1 MGFYLGTSVKNAGT
15 YVTPYDISVYSG
27 GAWQGVK
34 QIYVNDAGTWRS
46 VYEFWP
52 GIDAD
57 TTYSANVTFT
67 SRSNAGA
74 NSTGFF
80 RYVVTTDATFTSLG
94 WWTRTQ
100 VTQNDGGFFSDTG
113 WQAGSTATSANQA
126 SGKMWLPTRSGTGNS
141 SLISVPTLQAQGSHF
156 SNVWYARWNYSGEVT
171 SFNNSLNSVPAD
183 WITV

>member
-1 MGFYLGTSVKNAGT
+1 MGFYLGTSVNNAGT
-15 YVTPYDISVYSG
+15 WVTPYDISVYAS

-34 QIYVNDAGTWRS
+34 QVYVNDAGTWRS

-57 TTYSANVTFT
+57 TTYSGNVTFT

-80 RYVVTTDATFTSLG
+80 RWVVTTDATFTSKG

-113 WQAGSTATSANQA
+113 WQAGATATNANQA
-126 SGKMWLPTRSGTGNS
+126 IGRMWLPTRSGTGNS
-141 SLISVPTLQAQGSHF
+141 GLISVPTLQAQGSHF
-156 SNVWYARWNYSGEVT
+156 SNNWYARWNYSGEVT

-183 WITV
+183 WIS

>member
-1 MGFYLGTSVKNAGT
+1 MGFYLGTSVNVSGT
-15 YVTPYDISVYSG
+15 WQTPFSINVNDSG
-27 GAWQGVK
+27 TWRKLK

-46 VYEFWP
+46 VYEFWD
-52 GIDAD
+52 IDPD

-80 RYVVTTDATFTSLG
+80 RWVNTTDGTFTSKG

-113 WQAGSTATSANQA
+113 WQAGATSTNANQA
-126 SGKMWLPTRSGTGNS
+126 IGRMWLPTKTSLGGNS

-156 SNVWYARWNYSGEVT
+156 GNNWYARWNYSGEVT
-171 SFNNSLNSVPAD
+171 TFNNSLNSVPAN
-183 WITV
+183 WIS

>member
-1 MGFYLGTSVKNAGT
+1 MGFYLGTSINNAGT
-15 YVTPYDISVYSG
+15 YVTPYDISVYNG

-67 SRSNAGA
+67 SRSFAGA

-80 RYVVTTDATFTSLG
+80 RWVNTTDATFTSKG

-113 WQAGSTATSANQA
+113 WQAGSTTTSANQA
-126 SGKMWLPTRSGTGNS
+126 IGKMWLPTRTSLGGNS
-141 SLISVPTLQAQGSHF
+141 SLISVPTLQAQGSH
-156 SNVWYARWNYSGEVT
+156 SGNNWYARWNYSGEVT
-171 SFNNSLNSVPAD
+171 TFNNSLNSVPAD
-183 WITV
+183 WIV